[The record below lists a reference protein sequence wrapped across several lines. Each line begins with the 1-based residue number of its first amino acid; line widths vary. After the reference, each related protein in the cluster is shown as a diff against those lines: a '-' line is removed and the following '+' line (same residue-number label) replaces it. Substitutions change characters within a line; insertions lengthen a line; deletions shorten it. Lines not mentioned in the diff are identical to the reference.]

1 MESEEG
7 IASAAIIARKS
18 HKGKYTVLLNKLVA
32 CRWIDITSYDVDNL
46 DNFID
51 SKEYAHQSYVFVTLG
66 KFLGEDDVVVI
77 ISPSFAE
84 KNPCIK
90 QRKASIYA
98 IPKKCILKI
107 AELDF
112 VDCEEN
118 NEEKLEFQGDRRT
131 GEAPGRKS

>member
-7 IASAAIIARKS
+7 IASSAIIGRKPY
-18 HKGKYTVLLNKLVA
+18 KGKYPELINKLVV

-51 SKEYAHQSYVFVTLG
+51 SKEYAHQSYVFVTAG
-66 KFLGEDDVVVI
+66 KFLGEDDTVVI
-77 ISPSFAE
+77 ISPSFSE
-84 KNPCIK
+84 KNPYVK

-98 IPKKCILKI
+98 IPKKVILKI

-118 NEEKLEFQGDRRT
+118 NEEKLE
-131 GEAPGRKS
+131 P

>member
-1 MESEEG
+1 MEN
-7 IASAAIIARKS
+7 KT
-18 HKGKYTVLLNKLVA
+18 KTKKKYSYLLDRLVA

-46 DNFID
+46 DNFVA

-66 KFLGEDDVVVI
+66 KFLGEDNTVVI

-84 KNPCIK
+84 KNPYVK

-118 NEEKLEFQGDRRT
+118 NEKMESEGKY
-131 GEAPGRKS
+131 

>member
-1 MESEEG
+1 MGSEESV
-7 IASAAIIARKS
+7 ASSAIISKKS
-18 HKGKYTVLLNKLVA
+18 YKSKYPGLVNRLVA
-32 CRWIDITSYDVDNL
+32 CRWINITFYDVDNL

-66 KFLGEDDVVVI
+66 KFLGEDNTVVI

-84 KNPCIK
+84 KNSFIK

-98 IPKKCILKI
+98 IPKKVILKI

-112 VDCEEN
+112 VDCEGGQ
-118 NEEKLEFQGDRRT
+118 K
-131 GEAPGRKS
+131 